1 MKLTEVRRKLKEI
14 RAQDA
19 PGGDFE
25 VAHSLEDKLHAEF
38 IAWVASSPTD
48 YIEDIRE
55 IAKLLHKNVQR
66 NTHRFC
72 A

>member
-1 MKLTEVRRKLKEI
+1 MKLSEVRRKLKEI
-14 RAQDA
+14 RAQDDT
-19 PGGDFE
+19 GGDFE
-25 VAHSLEDKLHAEF
+25 VAHALEDKLHAEF

-66 NTHRFC
+66 KTRRYC